1 MGAILAAFMMAFS
14 ALGLTQTAT
23 QGVSLYTAYPSQ
35 VVRSGDTVDV
45 SVQVGNTGLPTQL
58 VQLAVSGTPDGWSAN
73 FLGGGRVIQAV
84 SVQTDQ
90 TQTITLKVELPE
102 QAADGDY
109 SMTVTAKSEGG
120 QASLPLTF
128 TVGQTSPTR
137 ISLTPNLPV
146 LKGSPKSSFNYRL
159 TVKNDSDED
168 LLVNFDSQLPDGFQ
182 VTFKQAVG
190 SQEVTSL
197 PVKAGQSQDVDADLT
212 LPSDVAAGTYDFQVG
227 VQAKDASAQ
236 VKLSAVIT
244 GQSALSL
251 STPDGRLSADVTAGK
266 TTPLKLV
273 LQNTGSAPA
282 TGIQFESSPPANWK
296 VTFDPATIDS
306 LDPGQQVDVT
316 ANVEVPDNVISGDYM
331 VTLTSRSSTNDSP
344 SADFRLTVQ
353 TSTLW
358 GITGLVLIAIAL
370 GVVALAVMRFG
381 RR

>member
-1 MGAILAAFMMAFS
+1 MGAILAAVMIAFS

-23 QGVSLYTAYPSQ
+23 PGVSLYTAYPSQ

-45 SVQVGNTGLPTQL
+45 SVQVQNTGLPTQL
-58 VQLAVSGTPDGWSAN
+58 VQLGVTGTPEGWSAN
-73 FLGGGRVIQAV
+73 FIGGGRVIQAV

-90 TQTITLKVELPE
+90 TQTVTLKVELPE

-109 SMTVTAKSEGG
+109 NMTLTAKSEAG
-120 QASLPLTF
+120 QDSLPLTF

-137 ISLTPNLPV
+137 ISLTPNLPI

-236 VKLSAVIT
+236 VKLSAEIT
-244 GQSALSL
+244 GQSALGL
-251 STPDGRLSADVTAGK
+251 STPDDRLSANVTAGK

-273 LQNTGSAPA
+273 LKNTGSAPA
-282 TGIQFESSPPANWK
+282 TGIQFESSPPADWK
-296 VTFDPATIDS
+296 VTFDPATIDT
-306 LDPGQQVDVT
+306 LDPGQQMDVT
-316 ANVEVPDNVISGDYM
+316 ANVQVPDNVISGDYM
-331 VTLTSRSSTNDSP
+331 VTLTSRSSANDSQ

-358 GITGLVLIAIAL
+358 GITGLILIAIAL

>member
-1 MGAILAAFMMAFS
+1 MGAILAAVVMAFS
-14 ALGLTQTAT
+14 ALGLTQTAP
-23 QGVSLYTAYPSQ
+23 QGLSLYTVYPSR
-35 VVRSGDTVDV
+35 VVRSGATVDV
-45 SVQVGNTGLPTQL
+45 TVQVQNNGLPTQD
-58 VQLAVSGTPDGWSAN
+58 VQLSAEGVPDGWSAS
-73 FLGGGRVIQAV
+73 FLGGGLVVQSV
-84 SVQTDQ
+84 SVQTDK
-90 TQTITLKVELPE
+90 TENVSLKVELPE
-102 QAADGDY
+102 QAADGSY
-109 SMTVTAKSEGG
+109 SMTVVAKSEAG
-120 QASLPLTF
+120 QASLPVSF

-168 LLVNFDSQLPDGFQ
+168 LLVNFDSQVPDGFQ
-182 VTFKQAVG
+182 INFTQAVG
-190 SQEVTSL
+190 SQEITSL
-197 PVKAGQSQDVDADLT
+197 PVKAGQSQDVNADLT
-212 LPSDVAAGTYDFQVG
+212 LPTDVAAGSYDFQVG

-244 GQSALSL
+244 GQSTLKL
-251 STPDGRLSADVTAGK
+251 TTPDSRLSANVTAGK
-266 TTPLKLV
+266 TTALKMV
-273 LQNTGSAPA
+273 LENTGSAPA
-282 TGIQFESSPPANWK
+282 TGVQFSSSPPTDWK

-306 LDPGQQVDVT
+306 LPPGQQVNVT
-316 ANVEVPDNVISGDYM
+316 ANVQVPDNVISGDYM
-331 VTLTSRSSTNDSP
+331 VTMTSKSNANDSQ